1 MNPDPTRKRR
11 LLLHKREILKWAT
24 KVQRS
29 GATCI
34 PLFLYF
40 RGPRAKVEIALVTG
54 KKLHDKRETIKRR
67 EADRESRAAIKAGR
81 TR

>member
-1 MNPDPTRKRR
+1 MNPDPVRKRR

-29 GATCI
+29 SATCI
-34 PLFLYF
+34 PLLLYF
-40 RGPRAKVEIALVTG
+40 RGARAKVEIALVTG